1 MKTPDKP
8 RRTNRDPT
16 PTPAPSAPPRP
27 RPYRLTPAGLT
38 SLRSSARR
46 VKPWKRSTGPRTPEG
61 KARSRMNALT
71 HGERS
76 ADSMS
81 QRAEI
86 VAIMRL
92 LREGDAIERMRN
104 EALTR

>member
-1 MKTPDKP
+1 
-8 RRTNRDPT
+8 
-16 PTPAPSAPPRP
+16 
-27 RPYRLTPAGLT
+27 
-38 SLRSSARR
+38 
-46 VKPWKRSTGPRTPEG
+46 
-61 KARSRMNALT
+61 MNALT

-104 EALTR
+104 EAATR